1 MSWTLER
8 ALRHRYGS
16 DNEVIAEGSPA
27 AASRMLERLRRQ
39 GTPVALL
46 VADQWTPHMTGVDL
60 LTRAHQLHPAAP
72 GGCCSSGPWTAAP
85 RSRWARR

>member
-39 GTPVALL
+39 GT
-46 VADQWTPHMTGVDL
+46 
-60 LTRAHQLHPAAP
+60 
-72 GGCCSSGPWTAAP
+72 
-85 RSRWARR
+85 RSRCWSRTSGRPI